1 MDLIVRQTKCLS
13 IERMPKNGKESVMGS
28 SIGGNEIQK
37 RREAKKH
44 AGRRGNMRNETRM
57 RTERE

>member
-13 IERMPKNGKESVMGS
+13 IERMPKKERSQMGS

-37 RREAKKH
+37 RREAKAHREK
-44 AGRRGNMRNETRM
+44 RNMRNETRM
-57 RTERE
+57 